1 MAFNSL
7 TFLLFLSLFMLGWQF
22 VRNHVRIK
30 LLYIVAGSSV
40 FYGWWD
46 WRFLFLIYYV
56 GGVDYLLMSVL
67 DRIPKTKRF
76 GLLLV
81 SICNALG
88 VLFIFKYSLFFSGIV
103 DHLFQWMNVDFRLS
117 RHIPEFCL
125 ILPVGISFFTFQS
138 MSYTIDVY
146 RGKLQPA
153 RSYIHYMAYLML
165 FPQLVAGPIVR
176 ASDLLL
182 KLLEKPRAT
191 AMTSY
196 AALKLIL
203 LGFFKKCI
211 LADNI
216 APFVNNCFSETYYY
230 QNCWVW
236 WTATILFAI
245 QIYCDFSG
253 YSDIARGII
262 KWMGYRFVLNF
273 NHPYISGSFKEFW
286 GRWHISLST
295 WFRDY
300 VYIPLGGSRGKENG
314 KPVSKWFGL
323 RNLWIS
329 FLLSGLWHGAAW
341 NFLIWGA
348 LHSLFLSV
356 ERLTGYTQYLQQRK
370 FLRWAG
376 ILLVQLQVLAAWVF
390 FRAQTFGEASHVL
403 RCMFSFDTS
412 GEMTVTPC
420 EVFYFG
426 LFVLMESFLIFNGDH
441 WLHRIFKKYYYAVS
455 PILLGLVAFC
465 IIFFRGNGYEFIY
478 FQF

>member
-1 MAFNSL
+1 
-7 TFLLFLSLFMLGWQF
+7 MLGWQF
-22 VRNHVRIK
+22 VKNRVRLK
-30 LLYIVAGSSV
+30 LSYIVLGSSI

-46 WRFLFLIYYV
+46 WRFLFLIFYV
-56 GGVDYLLMSVL
+56 GGVDFILMSFV
-67 DRIPKTKRF
+67 DRIPKAKRF
-76 GLLLV
+76 WLLFV

-88 VLFIFKYSLFFSGIV
+88 TLFLFKYSLFFAGIV
-103 DHLFQWMNVDFRLS
+103 DQFFQWLKVDFRLS
-117 RHIPEFCL
+117 EHIPNFCL

-146 RGKLQPA
+146 RGKLVPA

-176 ASDLLL
+176 ASDLLP
-182 KLLEKPRAT
+182 KLLEKPQT
-191 AMTSY
+191 SGMTSY

-203 LGFFKKCI
+203 LGFFKKCF

-216 APFVNNCFSETYYY
+216 APFVDTCFSETYCF
-230 QNCWVW
+230 QNGWNW
-236 WTATILFAI
+236 WFTMILFSI

-253 YSDIARGII
+253 YSDIARGVI
-262 KWMGYRFVLNF
+262 KWMGYRFALNF

-300 VYIPLGGSRGKENG
+300 VYIPLGGSRGRGNENTG
-314 KPVSKWFGL
+314 ARLLGI

-348 LHSLFLSV
+348 LHALFLTT
-356 ERLTGYTQYLQQRK
+356 ERITEYTDYFRRQKYLRYI
-370 FLRWAG
+370 G
-376 ILLVQLQVLAAWVF
+376 IVLVQLQILAAWVF
-390 FRAQTFGEASHVL
+390 FRAQTFGEASHIL
-403 RCMFSFDTS
+403 KSMFSFDSS
-412 GEMTVTPC
+412 GEMTVTRYA
-420 EVFYFG
+420 VFYFIV
-426 LFVLMESFLIFNGDH
+426 FVLMEIFLIFNGDH
-441 WLHRIFKKYYYAVS
+441 WLRRIFRKYYCIAS
-455 PILLGLVAFC
+455 PILLGVVAFC
-465 IIFFRGNGYEFIY
+465 IIFFRGSGHEFIY